1 MHWLCDCVVN
11 LDFHYIIDIKA
22 YLRIL
27 DLMSIA
33 MAQYNIRSSILFLL
47 LLVIILSN
55 DMYITTSYIYT
66 SGYISI

>member
-11 LDFHYIIDIKA
+11 LDFHYIINTKA

-27 DLMSIA
+27 DLMYIA
-33 MAQYNIRSSILFLL
+33 MVQYNIRSSILFLL
-47 LLVIILSN
+47 LLVITLSN

-66 SGYISI
+66 SGYMSI